1 MLTLRILKTDL
12 RIGFG
17 FLLVTAVSFLEPN
30 GVTGTCLFFCFVHEL
45 GHLLAMKLTGA
56 EVTGIRLYGGGI
68 GISADTEELGKPAR
82 LLIYS
87 AGCLTNF
94 VFALILRD
102 PVNLAIAL
110 FNLMPVSYF
119 DGGMILRLLLPNS
132 EKPLEIVSG
141 ATICLLILA
150 FFESALSTRAGISL
164 SQIVT
169 LFVIVASE
177 LIDREV

>member
-1 MLTLRILKTDL
+1 MLTFRILKINL

-30 GVTGTCLFFCFVHEL
+30 GITGTCLFFCFVHEL

-82 LLIYS
+82 LLVYS

-94 VFALILRD
+94 AFALILQD
-102 PVNLAIAL
+102 PINLAIAL

-119 DGGMILRLLLPNS
+119 DGGMILRLLFPNS
-132 EKPLEIVSG
+132 EKLLNIVS
-141 ATICLLILA
+141 AVTISVLIIA
-150 FFESALSTRAGISL
+150 FFASALTAPAGVSI
-164 SQIVT
+164 SQILT
-169 LFVIVASE
+169 LFAIIASE